1 MHGLIVVED
10 YVAQIET
17 TLTIYELLGL
27 ELIGEIKAQG
37 ALEVI
42 SLLFEL
48 EDEAA
53 GIIRQCL
60 SVVSIGDLNRLCGI
74 LFGSEN
80 SAKDLAGLC

>member
-27 ELIGEIKAQG
+27 ELVGEIKAQW

-42 SLLFEL
+42 RLLFEL
-48 EDEAA
+48 ENEAA
-53 GIIRQCL
+53 GIIRKRL
-60 SVVSIGDLNRLCGI
+60 SVVSIGDQNGLCGI

-80 SAKDLAGLC
+80 PAKDLAGLR